1 MSPSLLHGSEDPRG
15 PHHVL
20 STSIAPLDVGGI
32 SLLEDADGLSMD
44 DELPVL
50 HLDCAVE
57 LAVDGIIL
65 EHGDHAAKVNE
76 GVIDGNDVHFARIK
90 SGSGDQAPDA
100 AESIPSDLLHLVSDA
115 VGTARKLGYLSNG
128 QEQRA

>member
-1 MSPSLLHGSEDPRG
+1 M
-15 PHHVL
+15 
-20 STSIAPLDVGGI
+20 A
-32 SLLEDADGLSMD
+32 

-65 EHGDHAAKVNE
+65 GHGDHVAKVNE